1 MKLRDILNQLNL
13 LTFWETAPI
22 FGLCTKGYQMLDILN
37 KPDYQRVK
45 SVVRGLLTE
54 FDITIPPVNPVEI
67 ARAKGVRVTFVD
79 FSGTADGISGFYDC
93 DENAIFVNKHEFPLR
108 QTFTVAHELGHALM
122 HKEWAASENY
132 KILLRDSDYYGTD
145 SYEKE
150 ANAFAAH
157 LLVPRFLLNE
167 YWEGNTAESL
177 SRLFAVS
184 VPMIKNRLAF
194 EYGV

>member
-1 MKLRDILNQLNL
+1 
-13 LTFWETAPI
+13 
-22 FGLCTKGYQMLDILN
+22 MLDTAH

-45 SVVRGLLTE
+45 SVVRGLLAE
-54 FDITIPPVNPVEI
+54 FDVTIPPVNPVEI
-67 ARAKGVRVTFVD
+67 ARSKGVGVKFVD
-79 FSGTADGISGFYDC
+79 FAGDADRISGFYDC
-93 DENAIFVNKHEFPLR
+93 DENAIYVNKHEFPLR

-122 HKEWAASENY
+122 HKDWAASEDY
-132 KILLRDSDYYGTD
+132 KILFRDSDYDGND

-157 LLVPRFLLNE
+157 LLVPRFMLGE